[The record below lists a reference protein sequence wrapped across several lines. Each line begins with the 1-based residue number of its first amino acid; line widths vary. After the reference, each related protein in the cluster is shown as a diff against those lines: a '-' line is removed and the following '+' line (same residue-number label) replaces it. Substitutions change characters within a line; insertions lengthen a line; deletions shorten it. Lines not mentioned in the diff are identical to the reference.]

1 MFHDAFSIT
10 QLFGY
15 LAFFFGVGCFLQ
27 KNDVRFKVFMAIEC
41 VSYVIHFWLL
51 GNLTACAS
59 SAVSVGR
66 SLAAIRSRSRWV
78 ALIFVLLS
86 LGMGVWLAKSW
97 LSMLPIV
104 ASCIGTTAL
113 FLLSGIRMRL
123 LMLIGTTLWLI
134 NNIASGSIGGTMLES
149 VILTTNSWTIFRM
162 MRDQRRDA
170 SATASTTTVPE
181 P

>member
-1 MFHDAFSIT
+1 MLQHIFSIP

-27 KNDVRFKVFMAIEC
+27 KNDVRFKVFMAVEC
-41 VSYVIHFWLL
+41 ISYVIHFWLL
-51 GNLTACAS
+51 GNPTACAS

-97 LSMLPIV
+97 LSLLPII

-113 FLLSGIRMRL
+113 FLLSGIRMRA
-123 LMLIGTTLWLI
+123 LMLVGTTLWLI
-134 NNIASGSIGGTMLES
+134 NNIASGSIGGTMLEA
-149 VILTTNSWTIFRM
+149 VILTTNIWTIFRL
-162 MRDQRRDA
+162 MRDERRDA
-170 SATASTTTVPE
+170 PVLPVPE

>member
-1 MFHDAFSIT
+1 MLHDIFSVP

-27 KNDVRFKVFMAIEC
+27 KSDVRFKVFMSIEC
-41 VSYVIHFWLL
+41 ISYVIHFWLL

-86 LGMGVWLAKSW
+86 LGMGVWLAKTW
-97 LSMLPIV
+97 LSLLPIV

-113 FLLSGIRMRL
+113 FLLSGVRMRA
-123 LMLIGTTLWLI
+123 LMLVGTTLWLI
-134 NNIASGSIGGTMLES
+134 NNIASGSIGGTMLEA
-149 VILTTNSWTIFRM
+149 VILTTNTWTIFRL
-162 MRDQRRDA
+162 MRDGRRDTPVA
-170 SATASTTTVPE
+170 PIPE